1 MKIAVVQM
9 RFFVSVGRG
18 LNPFVEENLQLIVG
32 CSKIEAFDGKIRFEV
47 DDSIVDVN
55 QLMKLKCVERLFAEI
70 AFSTEAKSQTA
81 ANDFIDQIDLNAYK
95 TAYETFLEFQTTN
108 EAKRQKLE
116 PIFRLNWKLTGK
128 IGRSLKHMTSG
139 KLHRTM
145 LEKLATNLEWKC
157 NCRQFVFEI
166 VVHISDA
173 YTTVGIPVSTETLA
187 NRSYMKHPGLRST
200 ICDAIVQL
208 AKAESNQIILDPMC
222 GKGTL
227 LIEYCRN

>member
-1 MKIAVVQM
+1 M

-18 LNPFVEENLQLIVG
+18 LNPFVEENLQLICIG
-32 CSKIEAFDGKIRFEV
+32 CPKIEAFDGKVRFEV
-47 DDSIVDVN
+47 DNDSIADIK
-55 QLMKLKCVERLFAEI
+55 QLLQLKCAERLFAEI
-70 AFSTEAKSQTA
+70 AFSTEPKSQFA
-81 ANDFIDQIDLNAYK
+81 AKDFLEKIDLNAFRA
-95 TAYETFLEFQTTN
+95 AYETFLLFQTTN

-116 PIFRLNWKLTGK
+116 AVFRLNWKLTGK

-139 KLHRTM
+139 TLHRTI
-145 LEKLATNLEWKC
+145 LGKLAANLEWKC

-166 VVHISDA
+166 IIHVSDA
-173 YTTVGIPVSTETLA
+173 YITVGIPVSHETLA
-187 NRSYMKHPGLRST
+187 NRSYMKYPGLRST

-208 AKAESNQIILDPMC
+208 AKPEPNQLILDPMC